1 MTSEPEGTRHEASA
15 DGVSEREVPGH
26 EVASAGVP
34 TGDGSA
40 RDPAGQ
46 ALPDQA
52 LPDQA
57 LADEALPDHAR
68 ENQGYWNATAA
79 DWVAAGERGWR
90 QDEPTWGIWQVH
102 ERELRML
109 PNDMRG
115 LEAVELGCGT
125 GYVSAW
131 MTRRGAIVTGI
142 DLSQEQLATARRLAR
157 EHGVPLTLVHGSA
170 EATPFEAERFDF
182 AISEYGAAIWCDPY
196 VWIPEAYRLLRPGG
210 RLVFLGHHALGLVCS
225 PLDGAPV
232 GERLERP
239 YFGLHRIDWTDVEL
253 DPGGIE
259 FALPVSDWFAL
270 FHRVG
275 FVVEDYLEPRP
286 PEGAADMAFY
296 VTSDWARRY
305 PSEQVWK
312 LRKPARV
319 AE

>member
-1 MTSEPEGTRHEASA
+1 MPSDPEVPAHEAPKHEMPAHEAPKHERPVHGPPEPE
-15 DGVSEREVPGH
+15 
-26 EVASAGVP
+26 
-34 TGDGSA
+34 
-40 RDPAGQ
+40 
-46 ALPDQA
+46 
-52 LPDQA
+52 
-57 LADEALPDHAR
+57 LPDHAR

-79 DWVAAGERGWR
+79 DWVAAGERGWQ

-109 PNDMRG
+109 PSDMRG
-115 LEAVELGCGT
+115 LDAVELGCGSA
-125 GYVSAW
+125 YVSAW
-131 MTRRGAIVTGI
+131 MARRGASVTGI

-196 VWIPEAYRLLRPGG
+196 VWVPEAYRLLRPGG
-210 RLVFLGHHALGLVCS
+210 RLVFLGHHALGQVCS

-232 GERLERP
+232 VERLERP
-239 YFGLHRIDWTDVEL
+239 YFGMHRIDWTGVEL

-296 VTSDWARRY
+296 VSADWARRY

-319 AE
+319 AG